1 MVPQRR
7 GCSLGPG
14 VWGCVQGCR
23 GGGGGGR
30 GLKTTLGV
38 RMYDLGLGVVFIGAC
53 WLGFCSA
60 LGGLESCSDLGLGG
74 VFSSAVGVVVGSES
88 L

>member
-1 MVPQRR
+1 
-7 GCSLGPG
+7 
-14 VWGCVQGCR
+14 
-23 GGGGGGR
+23 
-30 GLKTTLGV
+30 
-38 RMYDLGLGVVFIGAC
+38 MYDLGLGVVFIGAC